1 MVHGSPLPGRGKN
14 GNISDFGQ
22 PAQPGRPGRGPAR
35 KSFQVQEED
44 LVLSEHLPA
53 TQWRFFSGSMQTFRF
68 PKTFPRI
75 SLISLP
81 EATTL
86 HPATENPTGSAW
98 QHHGQPELSR
108 NNLTTHRLAAPLPS
122 RYVSQS
128 HRCCR
133 AADGS
138 RDYRFRQDCRAT
150 DAVVGQRWAVLDGGP
165 GDGGPVVWGVGVDLV
180 LAQELDPD
188 LRGLDL
194 FLG

>member
-44 LVLSEHLPA
+44 LSLSEDFPA
-53 TQWRFFSGSMQTFRF
+53 TQWRFFSCSMQTFRF

-86 HPATENPTGSAW
+86 HPATENPTDSAW

-128 HRCCR
+128 RI
-133 AADGS
+133 DGPPLL
-138 RDYRFRQDCRAT
+138 FPATRQRQRWPR
-150 DAVVGQRWAVLDGGP
+150 DAVPA
-165 GDGGPVVWGVGVDLV
+165 
-180 LAQELDPD
+180 A
-188 LRGLDL
+188 
-194 FLG
+194 

>member
-1 MVHGSPLPGRGKN
+1 MVCGKN

-22 PAQPGRPGRGPAR
+22 PVQPGRPGRGPAR

-44 LVLSEHLPA
+44 LSLSEDFPA
-53 TQWRFFSGSMQTFRF
+53 TRWRFFSCSMQTFRF

-81 EATTL
+81 EAATL

-108 NNLTTHRLAAPLPS
+108 NNLTTYRLAAPLPS

-128 HRCCR
+128 RIGDPLLSLFWPVLRHRWLRVAAGTASRSHRCRFRGAGAGACEGAGLR
-133 AADGS
+133 AFRSPPAADGYGRNS
-138 RDYRFRQDCRAT
+138 
-150 DAVVGQRWAVLDGGP
+150 
-165 GDGGPVVWGVGVDLV
+165 
-180 LAQELDPD
+180 
-188 LRGLDL
+188 
-194 FLG
+194 